1 MDSKLLNKK
10 LKAAVIGHLIGD
22 ALGVPVEF
30 KSRKYLKENPVKS
43 MQGFA
48 QYNLPPGSW
57 SDDGSLTLCLLESL
71 AVKGY
76 DLNDLADRFVSWLY
90 EGHLTPTGE
99 AFGVGRTTETA
110 VSRLKS
116 GVLPFEAGPNGER
129 DNGNGSLMRIL
140 PLAFYLLEN
149 DPEDRFKAVEEVSSL
164 THGHP
169 RAVLACYIYT
179 DFSIRLIKG
188 ENIEDAYL
196 ECCSHVEDFL
206 AAGRYG
212 RYGKYKE
219 ELKYYRRIIKEDTA
233 ELNEGQINS
242 TAYVVDTLE
251 AFFWVLLNSSSY
263 REAVLMAVNLGLD
276 TDTTAAVTGGPAA
289 IYYGFEDIPKKWID
303 QLRHKKEIIALIDK
317 FSF

>member
-30 KSRKYLKENPVKS
+30 KSRQYLRENPVKS
-43 MQGFA
+43 MQGYA

-71 AVKGY
+71 AEKGY

-90 EGHLTPTGE
+90 EGHLTPVGE

-116 GVLPFEAGPNGER
+116 GVLPSEAGPDGER

-140 PLAFYLLEN
+140 PLAFYIL
-149 DPEDRFKAVEEVSSL
+149 DMDFADRFKAVEEVSSL

-188 ENIEDAYL
+188 KNIKDAYL

-206 AAGRYG
+206 AAGRSV

-251 AFFWVLLNSSSY
+251 AFFWILLNSSSY

-289 IYYGFEDIPKKWID
+289 IYYGFEDIPKRWIN
-303 QLRHKKEIIALIDK
+303 QLPRKKEIFAMIDK

>member
-1 MDSKLLNKK
+1 MDSKLLKKK

-71 AVKGY
+71 AEKGY
-76 DLNDLADRFVSWLY
+76 DLNDLADKFVSWLY
-90 EGHLTPTGE
+90 KGHLTPTGE

-116 GVLPFEAGPNGER
+116 GVTPAEAGPDGER

-140 PLAFYLLEN
+140 PLAFHLLDKN
-149 DPEDRFKAVEEVSSL
+149 PAARFETVEKVSSL

-169 RAVLACYIYT
+169 RAVLACYIYI

-188 ENIEDAYL
+188 ESIENAYL

-206 AAGRYG
+206 AADRSG

-219 ELKYYRRIIKEDTA
+219 ELKFYRRIIKEDTA

-242 TAYVVDTLE
+242 TGYVVDTLE
-251 AFFWVLLNSSSY
+251 AFFWVLLNSGSY

-289 IYYGFEDIPKKWID
+289 IYYGFDNIPQNWID
-303 QLRHKKEIIALIDK
+303 QLRHKKEIIDLIDK